1 MNKKKNLDNYIKICL
16 SIISGSILLVILMIG
31 SVLIFV
37 IFFESSETTQMERRQ
52 EHVENHIKEAQKL
65 DEIIKVLEKIN
76 KNLDEREI

>member
-1 MNKKKNLDNYIKICL
+1 MKKKLDIYIKICL

-31 SVLIFV
+31 SLLIFV
-37 IFFESSETTQMERRQ
+37 IFFESSETTQVERRQ

>member
-1 MNKKKNLDNYIKICL
+1 MKKKLDTYIKICL

-31 SVLIFV
+31 SLLIFV
-37 IFFESSETTQMERRQ
+37 IFFESSETTQVERRQ

>member
-1 MNKKKNLDNYIKICL
+1 MKKKLDIYIKICL

-65 DEIIKVLEKIN
+65 DEIIKILEKIN

>member
-1 MNKKKNLDNYIKICL
+1 MKKKLDTYIKICL

-31 SVLIFV
+31 SLLIFV

-65 DEIIKVLEKIN
+65 EEIIKVLEEIN

>member
-31 SVLIFV
+31 SLLIFV

>member
-1 MNKKKNLDNYIKICL
+1 MKNKLDNYIKICL

-31 SVLIFV
+31 SLLIFV
-37 IFFESSETTQMERRQ
+37 IFFESSETTQVERRQ

-76 KNLDEREI
+76 KNLDEREN

>member
-1 MNKKKNLDNYIKICL
+1 MKNKLDNYIKICL

-31 SVLIFV
+31 SVLIFA
-37 IFFESSETTQMERRQ
+37 IFFESSETTQVERRQ

-76 KNLDEREI
+76 KNLDEREN

>member
-1 MNKKKNLDNYIKICL
+1 MNNKLDNYIKICL

-31 SVLIFV
+31 SVLIFA
-37 IFFESSETTQMERRQ
+37 IFFDSSETTQVERRQ

>member
-1 MNKKKNLDNYIKICL
+1 MKKKLDTYIKICL

-37 IFFESSETTQMERRQ
+37 IFFESSETTQVERRQ

>member
-1 MNKKKNLDNYIKICL
+1 MKKKLDTYIKISL

-65 DEIIKVLEKIN
+65 EEIIKVLEEIN
-76 KNLDEREI
+76 KNLDETEI

>member
-1 MNKKKNLDNYIKICL
+1 MKKKLDIYIKICL

-37 IFFESSETTQMERRQ
+37 IFFESSETTQVERRQ

>member
-1 MNKKKNLDNYIKICL
+1 MKKKLDTYIKICL

-52 EHVENHIKEAQKL
+52 EHVENQIKEAQKL
-65 DEIIKVLEKIN
+65 EEIIKVLEEIN

>member
-1 MNKKKNLDNYIKICL
+1 MKKKLDIYIKICL

-65 DEIIKVLEKIN
+65 DEIIKVLDKIN

>member
-1 MNKKKNLDNYIKICL
+1 MKKKLDTYIKICL

-31 SVLIFV
+31 SLLIFV

>member
-1 MNKKKNLDNYIKICL
+1 MKNKLDNYIKICL

-31 SVLIFV
+31 SVLIFA
-37 IFFESSETTQMERRQ
+37 IFFDSSETTQVERRQ

>member
-1 MNKKKNLDNYIKICL
+1 MKNKLDNYIKICL

-31 SVLIFV
+31 SVLIFA